1 MNIPNL
7 IHEYGYLAVAI
18 GAFLQGTSI
27 LIVAGAA
34 AHGGYLTL
42 PAVIVV
48 GAIASFFGNQLYFY
62 IGRRFG
68 PGLHHQFPSLQSRA
82 ARVNALLKR
91 HYVPLILSIRFLF
104 GLRIAGP
111 VAIGMSEVS
120 GFQFLI
126 LNFIGAALWAALIAG
141 GSYGF
146 GHGLTYLIEEAD
158 RDEAWLLAMLLLS
171 GVIWWLAARRSRST
185 RPRK

>member
-1 MNIPNL
+1 MDIPSL
-7 IHEYGYLAVAI
+7 IHEYGYLTVAV
-18 GAFLQGTSI
+18 GAFLQGASI

-34 AHGGYLTL
+34 PHGGYFTL

-48 GAIASFFGNQLYFY
+48 GTIASFFGNQLYFY

-68 PGLHHQFPSLQSRA
+68 PWLLQQFPSLQPRA

-91 HYVPLILSIRFLF
+91 HHVPLILSIRFLF

-120 GFQFLI
+120 ALRFLI

-141 GSYGF
+141 GGYGF
-146 GHGLTYLIEEAD
+146 GHGLAYLIEEAD
-158 RDEAWLLAMLLLS
+158 QDEVWLLATLLLS
-171 GVIWWLAARRSRST
+171 GVIGWLAAHRSRST